1 MTMRALTT
9 AALLAAAVSLPAAAQ
24 IQPRP
29 TSDTNESTRRICRIA
44 QQIGTR
50 LGAVRTCRTKSEWA
64 EADLE
69 ARRTAD
75 RIQRSTSACMMGPN
89 APGQAHVVCSN

>member
-1 MTMRALTT
+1 MTMRTCLT
-9 AALLAAAVSLPAAAQ
+9 AALLAVSVSLPAAAQ

-29 TSDTNESTRRICRIA
+29 PSDTNESTRRICRIS

-50 LGAVRTCRTKSEWA
+50 LGAVRTCRTKAEWA

-69 ARRTAD
+69 ARRVTD
-75 RIQRSTSACMMGPN
+75 RIQRVTSACLMGPN